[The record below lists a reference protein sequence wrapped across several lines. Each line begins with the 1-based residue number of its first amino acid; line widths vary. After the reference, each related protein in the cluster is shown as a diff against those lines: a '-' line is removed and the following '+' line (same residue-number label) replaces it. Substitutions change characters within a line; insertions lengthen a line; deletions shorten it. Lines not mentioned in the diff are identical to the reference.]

1 MSEIRVDAIKTRAG
15 AVPTANDVGINVTGT
30 VLQVV
35 HQTISG
41 SLTSTASSSLTV
53 GASMSITPS
62 STSSKILVFVSMNI
76 GIQKSASGSEARVD
90 LRLVNS
96 DASEIAYDQRFV
108 GTDSQGTGNLSV
120 LDSFH
125 GYFSPSST
133 SSQTYKVQVN
143 GDATIKQILWYANAI
158 HTMTALEIAGNFML
172 LISIKKENKMATI
185 AEALLALNI
194 DKWVLSDEP
203 TTETE
208 FL

>member
-41 SLTSTASSSLTV
+41 SLTSTASSSLTGYTDS

-76 GIQKSASGSEARVD
+76 GIQKSASGSAARVD

-133 SSQTYKVQVN
+133 SSQTYKVQVKQQMVMQRAN
-143 GDATIKQILWYANAI
+143 TITLLWYANAI
-158 HTMTALEIAGNFML
+158 HTMTALEIAG
-172 LISIKKENKMATI
+172 
-185 AEALLALNI
+185 
-194 DKWVLSDEP
+194 
-203 TTETE
+203 
-208 FL
+208 

>member
-41 SLTSTASSSLTV
+41 SLTSTASSSLTGYTDS

-76 GIQKSASGSEARVD
+76 GIQKSANRVD

-133 SSQTYKVQVN
+133 SSQTYKVQVKQQMVMHMLN
-143 GDATIKQILWYANAI
+143 TITLLWYANAI
-158 HTMTALEIAGNFML
+158 HTMTALEIAG
-172 LISIKKENKMATI
+172 
-185 AEALLALNI
+185 
-194 DKWVLSDEP
+194 
-203 TTETE
+203 
-208 FL
+208 